1 MTVSNFNFKGH
12 NRYIVIVPASAST
25 PAGFQLLTFEQNNNV
40 SEIIN
45 EISPHLVRDRNAL
58 IYARSLVMNAG
69 VNASLNPRDITRKL
83 CDIIERNLLRVYGE
97 TPKQQIQHSTETG
110 TLGASSTNTKAPKT
124 NKGKQTSAS
133 VQSGTV
139 ANHSPTEVAIDQ
151 QECRSDPV
159 SMLSGEEILPLVDFE
174 LNGLMPLTWRRLYR
188 SSKILSNV
196 GMGYG
201 WRHNFCVQLDHQYQ
215 APAKVGPKKPG
226 KYWFELT
233 DDEGRVHVFDSVKRG
248 QTSIQLSTGWSLV
261 HQADGRHVLIK
272 PDDSHWAFIQK
283 QVAGKDVWQL
293 ETISNHQGQY
303 FQLYY
308 DQQGRLTQITT
319 GPKRGVL
326 LFYNAQSN
334 LLKVASYMLDN
345 EGNKQIHQNLLA
357 SYQYDDAQALI
368 AATDSNGRV
377 ERYSYVKVK
386 SADIT
391 SDSDHQYNPK
401 STTYLLQRR
410 TRASGFSHHFSWDG
424 QDQRAKCIEQWG
436 DDDIYHYHFEYT
448 ALVNG
453 IKSSCT
459 DSLGHRETFIHNA
472 QGLLTEHHKPN
483 GSVIRHQYDAV
494 GRKVATVDACDNKI
508 QYNYNE
514 QGQLLAVIQADGGTT
529 RFEYNRLGQRIVTID
544 AIGRTAKRHYDA
556 TGRLLSE
563 SGFDGRQSQFQYN
576 DAGQL
581 TQKVDVNGVIHRY
594 HWDRDGELLATQV
607 GDALT
612 RFSHDRLGRVN
623 ATINPQGLVTEFIR
637 DNKGQIVE
645 SKSYPQD
652 KQDQQDNS
660 EEAISH
666 YYQYDDAGR
675 IIRQRQQADV
685 VGEQELSNDSEYIE
699 NIIDYDGLA
708 QPRQQTFADGSWL
721 KFFYDKERNLNRIE
735 RSDGAQYR
743 IEYTPTEQPKTLIGF
758 DGREQHYQ
766 YDANDKLVA
775 VNDSDIR
782 FVELKRDAMG
792 RICQQSS
799 HVKLEPSATSA
810 LLNTQNFYQYNPIGQ
825 ITRAHNQH
833 RTVQQHLDAQGR
845 INRVLQSQW
854 QLEYQYD
861 DSGNRSGLTLPDGQ
875 QIDYQYTKNS
885 QLSGISVTGNGF
897 AVNGPSKQRIPLADY
912 HYLPSGLLH
921 KTIQGNQLE
930 LTHAYDSHSR
940 LIEQT
945 WRHTQKETRLFESR
959 RYQYDKQH
967 QLQRCESKLG
977 NDSAVD
983 GQSSEHINHK
993 PEVKEFSYNK
1003 ISQLISNSHTGV
1015 SGENPNI
1022 ADNASNA
1029 RQQYQWDAFGNP
1041 LQAIRA
1047 SDIHSH
1053 THTQDIS
1060 SNHVSANETASS
1072 QSAETVRPN
1081 KNLNDVVVNNDRL
1094 MSMAG
1099 IDYRYDASGNQISQV
1114 GRGDKQQR
1122 SFNGLNQLVQINVN
1136 GKLTQYE
1143 YDALGRRSAK
1153 ITELGR
1159 TDFIWDN
1166 HQLIG
1171 ECILG
1176 EYSWYI
1182 YQPDTFTPV
1191 ALIKAG
1197 KVYYY
1202 HLDQLGTPICL
1213 TDENTQIVWRRQ
1225 QDVFGQTIESTSIK
1239 DTDIEDAG
1247 NGHADVYDA
1256 AKQEKITNPIRF
1268 QGQYFD
1274 DESGL
1279 HYNRFRYYSPQQA
1292 RFIHQDPIGLIGGI
1306 NHYQYAPNP
1315 VNWVDPFG
1323 LCKEDSQTYAARK
1336 TKLANSNGTM
1346 TTLDAF
1352 TDDSAM
1358 GESWDK
1364 AAVDENWLDE
1374 RRLLHADILN
1384 RVTVEALSKVQT
1396 LVGLPAIHAMRGNT
1410 GAGKS
1415 RLMKSGVIPELAL
1428 GDIPVINP
1436 DNIKPLL
1443 IDEAKKDNTTL
1454 THDQTHWE
1462 AAMLSDKLKAELL
1475 KPENKDKVPSII
1487 VDKRLGGL
1495 YEIKALHKEAL
1506 ATDRQVNVFDV
1517 DAPLEMS
1524 LLGVLMRK
1532 PGGDDPI
1539 VPFHIVAG
1547 GFQAARK
1554 NRKHF
1559 VSYYEENPSLGRY
1572 ELYGTASN
1580 GDKVL
1585 VAKVYNG
1592 ELVISDI
1599 EQWET
1604 LAIDPTEDVKLL
1616 SSTIIDTK
1624 EIERVTSSLPEG
1636 EFKFNAINTL
1646 KSHKGMTWK
1655 QAITKHGEIN

>member
-83 CDIIERNLLRVYGE
+83 SDIIERNLLRVYGE

-196 GMGYG
+196 GLGYG

-226 KYWFELT
+226 KYWFELI

-283 QVAGKDVWQL
+283 TVAGKQVWQL

-345 EGNKQIHQNLLA
+345 QGNKQIHQNLLA
-357 SYQYDDAQALI
+357 SYQYDDDQALI

-386 SADIT
+386 SSTNSADEDVSYRSRT
-391 SDSDHQYNPK
+391 
-401 STTYLLQRR
+401 TTYLLQRR

-514 QGQLLAVIQADGGTT
+514 QGQLLAVTQADGGTT

-581 TQKVDVNGVIHRY
+581 TQKVDVNGVVHRY

-652 KQDQQDNS
+652 NQDKP

-685 VGEQELSNDSEYIE
+685 AGEQELSNDSEYID

-743 IEYTPTEQPKTLIGF
+743 IENTATEQPKTLIGF
-758 DGREQHYQ
+758 DGREQHYL

-792 RICQQSS
+792 RIFQQSS

-833 RTVQQHLDAQGR
+833 RTVQQHIDAQGR
-845 INRVLQSQW
+845 INSVLQSQW

-861 DSGNRSGLTLPDGQ
+861 VSGNRSGLTLPDGQ

-885 QLSGISVTGNGF
+885 QLSGISVKDNRS
-897 AVNGPSKQRIPLADY
+897 SKQRIPLAQY
-912 HYLPSGLLH
+912 HYLPSGLLD

-930 LTHAYDSHSR
+930 LTHAYDAHSR

-993 PEVKEFSYNK
+993 PEVKQFSYNK

-1171 ECILG
+1171 ECTLG

-1191 ALIKAG
+1191 ALIKSG
-1197 KVYYY
+1197 QVYYY

-1213 TDENTQIVWRRQ
+1213 TDENAKIVWHSQ
-1225 QDVFGQTIESTSIK
+1225 QDVFGQTIERTSIK
-1239 DTDIEDAG
+1239 HRDIEYTDCK
-1247 NGHADVYDA
+1247 DA
-1256 AKQEKITNPIRF
+1256 AKQDKITNPIRF

-1279 HYNRFRYYSPQQA
+1279 HYNCFRYYSPQQA
-1292 RFIHQDPIGLIGGI
+1292 RFIHQDPIGLVGGI
-1306 NHYQYAPNP
+1306 NHYQYAPNH

-1323 LCKEDSQTYAARK
+1323 LCAKEDGDIDGIDTVIGGIDLIATGIVNSALEAVAGGAGLVTLAFSGGDIDAATHTISSVQSK
-1336 TKLANSNGTM
+1336 QIGPLTDAGNEVAQAIAPVVQEYYEDNMAALGGA
-1346 TTLDAF
+1346 TLDA
-1352 TDDSAM
+1352 TGSPLLATMAHKSIEIAGTLLGGKAVLNSAKTGLHVPDRISHGERYENYWDDLARVPASL
-1358 GESWDK
+1358 S
-1364 AAVDENWLDE
+1364 
-1374 RRLLHADILN
+1374 N
-1384 RVTVEALSKVQT
+1384 RETRAWYLSKELDIPNQLDT
-1396 LVGLPAIHAMRGNT
+1396 TKSFEYQAKQAFEIRNDLRSSARELMADQKTANILRANEPNLTWDELTTIKQMKYSNKDDLWNSIINSSQ
-1410 GAGKS
+1410 KS
-1415 RLMKSGVIPELAL
+1415 RES
-1428 GDIPVINP
+1428 
-1436 DNIKPLL
+1436 
-1443 IDEAKKDNTTL
+1443 
-1454 THDQTHWE
+1454 
-1462 AAMLSDKLKAELL
+1462 
-1475 KPENKDKVPSII
+1475 
-1487 VDKRLGGL
+1487 
-1495 YEIKALHKEAL
+1495 
-1506 ATDRQVNVFDV
+1506 VN
-1517 DAPLEMS
+1517 S
-1524 LLGVLMRK
+1524 
-1532 PGGDDPI
+1532 
-1539 VPFHIVAG
+1539 
-1547 GFQAARK
+1547 
-1554 NRKHF
+1554 
-1559 VSYYEENPSLGRY
+1559 
-1572 ELYGTASN
+1572 
-1580 GDKVL
+1580 
-1585 VAKVYNG
+1585 
-1592 ELVISDI
+1592 
-1599 EQWET
+1599 
-1604 LAIDPTEDVKLL
+1604 
-1616 SSTIIDTK
+1616 
-1624 EIERVTSSLPEG
+1624 
-1636 EFKFNAINTL
+1636 KFNFI
-1646 KSHKGMTWK
+1646 GDRPRYD
-1655 QAITKHGEIN
+1655 

>member
-1 MTVSNFNFKGH
+1 MAVSNFYFKGH
-12 NRYIVIVPASAST
+12 NRYIVIAPASAST
-25 PAGFQLLTFEQNNNV
+25 PAGFQLSTFEQNNNI
-40 SEIIN
+40 STIIN

-58 IYARSLVMNAG
+58 IHARSLVMNAG
-69 VNASLNPRDITRKL
+69 VNVTLSARDITHKL
-83 CDIIERNLLRVYGE
+83 SDIIGRNLLRVYLE
-97 TPKQQIQHSTETG
+97 MPKQQIQSSTEIASV
-110 TLGASSTNTKAPKT
+110 GASSTNKKSPKAS
-124 NKGKQTSAS
+124 KGKQTSAS

-139 ANHSPTEVAIDQ
+139 TNHSPTEVSIDK

-188 SSKILSNV
+188 SSKVGFNV

-261 HQADGRHVLIK
+261 HQADGRQVLIK
-272 PDDSHWAFIQK
+272 PDDSHWAFVKQ

-293 ETISNHQGQY
+293 ESISNHQGQY

-308 DQQGRLTQITT
+308 DHQGRLTQITT

-345 EGNKQIHQNLLA
+345 QGNKQVHQNLLA

-368 AATDSNGRV
+368 AATDINGRV

-391 SDSDHQYNPK
+391 SDSDHQFNPK

-410 TRASGFSHHFSWDG
+410 TRASGFSHHFAWDG
-424 QDQRAKCIEQWG
+424 QDHQAKCIEQWG

-448 ALVNG
+448 ALVHG
-453 IKSSCT
+453 VKSSCT
-459 DSLGHRETFIHNA
+459 DSLGHRETFIHNT
-472 QGLLTEHHKPN
+472 QGLLTEHHNPN
-483 GSVIRHQYDAV
+483 GSIIRHQYDAV
-494 GRKVATVDACDNKI
+494 GRKVATIDACDNKI
-508 QYNYNE
+508 QYNYNH

-529 RFEYNRLGQRIVTID
+529 RFEYNRLGQRIVTRD

-563 SGFDGRQSQFQYN
+563 TGFDGRPSHYQYN

-581 TQKVDVNGVIHRY
+581 TQKIDVNGVTHRY

-637 DNKGQIVE
+637 DNKGQIIE

-652 KQDQQDNS
+652 NQDKP

-685 VGEQELSNDSEYIE
+685 AGDHELSNDSEYIE

-735 RSDGAQYR
+735 RSDGVQYH
-743 IEYTPTEQPKTLIGF
+743 IEYTATEQPKTLIGF

-833 RTVQQHLDAQGR
+833 RTVQQHLDPQGR

-854 QLEYQYD
+854 QLDYQYD

-875 QIDYQYTKNS
+875 QIDYQYNKNS
-885 QLSGISVTGNGF
+885 QLSGISVTGNG
-897 AVNGPSKQRIPLADY
+897 PSKQCVQLAHY
-912 HYLPSGLLH
+912 HYLSSGLLH

-930 LTHAYDSHSR
+930 LSHAYDSHSR

-977 NDSAVD
+977 NDSAVN
-983 GQSSEHINHK
+983 GQSFDHINHK
-993 PEVKEFSYNK
+993 LEVKQFSYNK
-1003 ISQLISNSHTGV
+1003 ISQLISNSDTGV
-1015 SGENPNI
+1015 SGENANI

-1099 IDYRYDASGNQISQV
+1099 VDYRYDASGNQISQV
-1114 GRGDKQQR
+1114 GTGDKQQR

-1171 ECILG
+1171 EYTLG
-1176 EYSWYI
+1176 EYTWYI

-1197 KVYYY
+1197 QVYYY

-1213 TDENTQIVWRRQ
+1213 TDENAKIVWHSQ
-1225 QDVFGQTIESTSIK
+1225 QDVFGQTIERTSIK
-1239 DTDIEDAG
+1239 HRDIEYTDCK
-1247 NGHADVYDA
+1247 DA
-1256 AKQEKITNPIRF
+1256 AKQDKITNPIRF

-1279 HYNRFRYYSPQQA
+1279 HYNRFRYYSPGQA
-1292 RFIHQDPIGLIGGI
+1292 RFIHQDPIGLVGGI
-1306 NHYQYAPNP
+1306 NHYQYAPNH

-1323 LCKEDSQTYAARK
+1323 LICKEHSWNVFQKNTRGHFKSSSEAAESYRKVKEVEAMDKINRPDPLTYLPESYINAHIQQFAIEGAGFIAIQGWMENPDYPNLPPRKFGGLRSEMDVIIQKYQASGGDWTILRDELSLGEGVDLSKDEIAYLVIEPGDSRISYDMPTGREAGAYKNEWVPGGK
-1336 TKLANSNGTM
+1336 TKGGITEAALVNSEKIFHN
-1346 TTLDAF
+1346 
-1352 TDDSAM
+1352 
-1358 GESWDK
+1358 
-1364 AAVDENWLDE
+1364 N
-1374 RRLLHADILN
+1374 DIN
-1384 RVTVEALSKVQT
+1384 ELSKQFK
-1396 LVGLPAIHAMRGNT
+1396 GS
-1410 GAGKS
+1410 K
-1415 RLMKSGVIPELAL
+1415 K
-1428 GDIPVINP
+1428 
-1436 DNIKPLL
+1436 IK
-1443 IDEAKKDNTTL
+1443 
-1454 THDQTHWE
+1454 
-1462 AAMLSDKLKAELL
+1462 
-1475 KPENKDKVPSII
+1475 
-1487 VDKRLGGL
+1487 
-1495 YEIKALHKEAL
+1495 
-1506 ATDRQVNVFDV
+1506 
-1517 DAPLEMS
+1517 
-1524 LLGVLMRK
+1524 
-1532 PGGDDPI
+1532 
-1539 VPFHIVAG
+1539 
-1547 GFQAARK
+1547 
-1554 NRKHF
+1554 
-1559 VSYYEENPSLGRY
+1559 
-1572 ELYGTASN
+1572 
-1580 GDKVL
+1580 
-1585 VAKVYNG
+1585 
-1592 ELVISDI
+1592 
-1599 EQWET
+1599 
-1604 LAIDPTEDVKLL
+1604 
-1616 SSTIIDTK
+1616 
-1624 EIERVTSSLPEG
+1624 
-1636 EFKFNAINTL
+1636 
-1646 KSHKGMTWK
+1646 
-1655 QAITKHGEIN
+1655 

>member
-83 CDIIERNLLRVYGE
+83 SDIIERNLLRVYGE

-174 LNGLMPLTWRRLYR
+174 LNGLMPLTWCRLYR

-283 QVAGKDVWQL
+283 NVAGKEVWQL

-308 DQQGRLTQITT
+308 DHQGRLTQITT

-357 SYQYDDAQALI
+357 SYQYDDDQALI

-386 SADIT
+386 SATNASDCDVPYNSRT
-391 SDSDHQYNPK
+391 S
-401 STTYLLQRR
+401 TYLLQRR
-410 TRASGFSHHFSWDG
+410 TRASGFSHHFSWNG
-424 QDQRAKCIEQWG
+424 HDQRAKCIEQWG

-448 ALVNG
+448 PLVNG
-453 IKSSCT
+453 IKSCCT
-459 DSLGHRETFIHNA
+459 DSLGHHETFIHNA
-472 QGLLTEHHKPN
+472 QGLLTEHHNPN

-514 QGQLLAVIQADGGTT
+514 QGRLLSVIQADGGTT
-529 RFEYNRLGQRIVTID
+529 RFEYNRLGQRIVTHD
-544 AIGRTAKRHYDA
+544 PIGRVAKRHYDA

-563 SGFDGRQSQFQYN
+563 QNFDGRQLQYQYN

-581 TQKVDVNGVIHRY
+581 TQKVDVNGVVHRY

-652 KQDQQDNS
+652 NQDKP
-660 EEAISH
+660 EETISH

-685 VGEQELSNDSEYIE
+685 AGEQELSNDSEYID

-743 IEYTPTEQPKTLIGF
+743 IEYTATEQPKTLIGF

-766 YDANDKLVA
+766 YDANDNLVA

-782 FVELKRDAMG
+782 FVELKRDSMG
-792 RICQQSS
+792 RIYQQSS

-845 INRVLQSQW
+845 INSVLQSQW
-854 QLEYQYD
+854 QLDYQYN
-861 DSGNRSGLTLPDGQ
+861 DSGKRSRLTLPDGQ
-875 QIDYQYTKNS
+875 QIDYQYNKNS
-885 QLSGISVTGNGF
+885 QLSGIS
-897 AVNGPSKQRIPLADY
+897 
-912 HYLPSGLLH
+912 
-921 KTIQGNQLE
+921 
-930 LTHAYDSHSR
+930 
-940 LIEQT
+940 
-945 WRHTQKETRLFESR
+945 
-959 RYQYDKQH
+959 
-967 QLQRCESKLG
+967 
-977 NDSAVD
+977 
-983 GQSSEHINHK
+983 
-993 PEVKEFSYNK
+993 
-1003 ISQLISNSHTGV
+1003 
-1015 SGENPNI
+1015 
-1022 ADNASNA
+1022 
-1029 RQQYQWDAFGNP
+1029 
-1041 LQAIRA
+1041 
-1047 SDIHSH
+1047 
-1053 THTQDIS
+1053 
-1060 SNHVSANETASS
+1060 
-1072 QSAETVRPN
+1072 
-1081 KNLNDVVVNNDRL
+1081 
-1094 MSMAG
+1094 
-1099 IDYRYDASGNQISQV
+1099 
-1114 GRGDKQQR
+1114 
-1122 SFNGLNQLVQINVN
+1122 
-1136 GKLTQYE
+1136 
-1143 YDALGRRSAK
+1143 
-1153 ITELGR
+1153 
-1159 TDFIWDN
+1159 
-1166 HQLIG
+1166 
-1171 ECILG
+1171 
-1176 EYSWYI
+1176 
-1182 YQPDTFTPV
+1182 
-1191 ALIKAG
+1191 
-1197 KVYYY
+1197 
-1202 HLDQLGTPICL
+1202 
-1213 TDENTQIVWRRQ
+1213 
-1225 QDVFGQTIESTSIK
+1225 
-1239 DTDIEDAG
+1239 
-1247 NGHADVYDA
+1247 
-1256 AKQEKITNPIRF
+1256 
-1268 QGQYFD
+1268 
-1274 DESGL
+1274 
-1279 HYNRFRYYSPQQA
+1279 
-1292 RFIHQDPIGLIGGI
+1292 
-1306 NHYQYAPNP
+1306 
-1315 VNWVDPFG
+1315 
-1323 LCKEDSQTYAARK
+1323 
-1336 TKLANSNGTM
+1336 
-1346 TTLDAF
+1346 
-1352 TDDSAM
+1352 
-1358 GESWDK
+1358 
-1364 AAVDENWLDE
+1364 
-1374 RRLLHADILN
+1374 
-1384 RVTVEALSKVQT
+1384 
-1396 LVGLPAIHAMRGNT
+1396 
-1410 GAGKS
+1410 
-1415 RLMKSGVIPELAL
+1415 
-1428 GDIPVINP
+1428 
-1436 DNIKPLL
+1436 
-1443 IDEAKKDNTTL
+1443 
-1454 THDQTHWE
+1454 
-1462 AAMLSDKLKAELL
+1462 LK
-1475 KPENKDKVPSII
+1475 
-1487 VDKRLGGL
+1487 
-1495 YEIKALHKEAL
+1495 
-1506 ATDRQVNVFDV
+1506 
-1517 DAPLEMS
+1517 
-1524 LLGVLMRK
+1524 
-1532 PGGDDPI
+1532 
-1539 VPFHIVAG
+1539 
-1547 GFQAARK
+1547 
-1554 NRKHF
+1554 
-1559 VSYYEENPSLGRY
+1559 
-1572 ELYGTASN
+1572 
-1580 GDKVL
+1580 
-1585 VAKVYNG
+1585 
-1592 ELVISDI
+1592 
-1599 EQWET
+1599 
-1604 LAIDPTEDVKLL
+1604 
-1616 SSTIIDTK
+1616 
-1624 EIERVTSSLPEG
+1624 
-1636 EFKFNAINTL
+1636 
-1646 KSHKGMTWK
+1646 
-1655 QAITKHGEIN
+1655 

>member
-110 TLGASSTNTKAPKT
+110 TLGASSTITKAPKT

-196 GMGYG
+196 GLGYG

-283 QVAGKDVWQL
+283 NVAGKEVWQL

-514 QGQLLAVIQADGGTT
+514 QGQLLAVTQADGGTT

-581 TQKVDVNGVIHRY
+581 TQKVDVNGVVHRY

-652 KQDQQDNS
+652 NQDKP

-685 VGEQELSNDSEYIE
+685 AGEQELSNDSEYID

-743 IEYTPTEQPKTLIGF
+743 IENTATEQPKTLIGF

-792 RICQQSS
+792 RIFQQSS

-833 RTVQQHLDAQGR
+833 RTVQQHIDAQGR
-845 INRVLQSQW
+845 INSVLQSQW

-861 DSGNRSGLTLPDGQ
+861 VSGNRSGLTLPDGQ

-885 QLSGISVTGNGF
+885 QLSGISVKDNRS
-897 AVNGPSKQRIPLADY
+897 SKQRIPLAQY
-912 HYLPSGLLH
+912 HYLPSGLLD

-930 LTHAYDSHSR
+930 LTHAYDAHSR

-993 PEVKEFSYNK
+993 PEVKQFSYNK

-1171 ECILG
+1171 ECTLG

-1191 ALIKAG
+1191 ALIKSG
-1197 KVYYY
+1197 QVYYY

-1213 TDENTQIVWRRQ
+1213 TDENAKIVWHSQ
-1225 QDVFGQTIESTSIK
+1225 QDVFGQTIERTSIK
-1239 DTDIEDAG
+1239 HRDIEYTDCK
-1247 NGHADVYDA
+1247 DA
-1256 AKQEKITNPIRF
+1256 AKQDKITNPIRF

-1279 HYNRFRYYSPQQA
+1279 HYNCFRYYSPQQA
-1292 RFIHQDPIGLIGGI
+1292 RFIHQDPIGLVGGI
-1306 NHYQYAPNP
+1306 NHYQYAPNH

-1323 LCKEDSQTYAARK
+1323 LCAKEDGDIDGIDTVIGGIDLIATGIVNSALEAVAGGAGLVTLAFSGGDIDAATHTISSVQSK
-1336 TKLANSNGTM
+1336 QIGPLTDAGNEVAQAIAPVVQEYYEDNMAALGGA
-1346 TTLDAF
+1346 TLDA
-1352 TDDSAM
+1352 TGSPLLATMAHKSIEIAGTLLGGKAVLNSAKTGLHVPDRISHGERYENYWDDLARVPASL
-1358 GESWDK
+1358 S
-1364 AAVDENWLDE
+1364 
-1374 RRLLHADILN
+1374 N
-1384 RVTVEALSKVQT
+1384 RETRAWYLSKELDIPNQLDT
-1396 LVGLPAIHAMRGNT
+1396 TKSFEYQAKQAFEIRNDLRSSARELMADQKTANILRANEPNLTWDELTTIKQMKYSNKDDLWNSIINSSQ
-1410 GAGKS
+1410 KS
-1415 RLMKSGVIPELAL
+1415 RES
-1428 GDIPVINP
+1428 
-1436 DNIKPLL
+1436 
-1443 IDEAKKDNTTL
+1443 
-1454 THDQTHWE
+1454 
-1462 AAMLSDKLKAELL
+1462 
-1475 KPENKDKVPSII
+1475 
-1487 VDKRLGGL
+1487 
-1495 YEIKALHKEAL
+1495 
-1506 ATDRQVNVFDV
+1506 VN
-1517 DAPLEMS
+1517 S
-1524 LLGVLMRK
+1524 
-1532 PGGDDPI
+1532 
-1539 VPFHIVAG
+1539 
-1547 GFQAARK
+1547 
-1554 NRKHF
+1554 
-1559 VSYYEENPSLGRY
+1559 
-1572 ELYGTASN
+1572 
-1580 GDKVL
+1580 
-1585 VAKVYNG
+1585 
-1592 ELVISDI
+1592 
-1599 EQWET
+1599 
-1604 LAIDPTEDVKLL
+1604 
-1616 SSTIIDTK
+1616 
-1624 EIERVTSSLPEG
+1624 
-1636 EFKFNAINTL
+1636 KFNFI
-1646 KSHKGMTWK
+1646 GDRPRYD
-1655 QAITKHGEIN
+1655 

>member
-1 MTVSNFNFKGH
+1 MAVSNFYFKGH
-12 NRYIVIVPASAST
+12 NRYIVIAPASAST
-25 PAGFQLLTFEQNNNV
+25 PAGFQLSTFEQNNNI
-40 SEIIN
+40 STIIN

-58 IYARSLVMNAG
+58 IHARSLVMNAG
-69 VNASLNPRDITRKL
+69 VNVTLSARDITHKL
-83 CDIIERNLLRVYGE
+83 SDIIGRNLLRVYLE
-97 TPKQQIQHSTETG
+97 MPKQQIQSSTEIASV
-110 TLGASSTNTKAPKT
+110 GASSTNKKSPKAS
-124 NKGKQTSAS
+124 KGKQTSAS

-139 ANHSPTEVAIDQ
+139 TNHSPTEVSIDK

-188 SSKILSNV
+188 SSKVGTNV

-261 HQADGRHVLIK
+261 HQADGRQVLIK
-272 PDDSHWAFIQK
+272 PDDSHWAFVKQ

-293 ETISNHQGQY
+293 ESISNHQGQY

-308 DQQGRLTQITT
+308 DHQGRLTQITT

-345 EGNKQIHQNLLA
+345 QGNKQVHQNLLA

-368 AATDSNGRV
+368 AATDINGRV

-410 TRASGFSHHFSWDG
+410 TRASGFSHHFAWDG
-424 QDQRAKCIEQWG
+424 QDHQAKCIEQWG

-448 ALVNG
+448 ALVHG
-453 IKSSCT
+453 VKSRCT
-459 DSLGHRETFIHNA
+459 DSLGHSETFIHNT
-472 QGLLTEHHKPN
+472 QGLLTEHHNPN
-483 GSVIRHQYDAV
+483 GSIIRHQYDAV
-494 GRKVATVDACDNKI
+494 GRKVATIDACDNKI
-508 QYNYNE
+508 QYNYNH

-529 RFEYNRLGQRIVTID
+529 RFEYNRLGQRIVTRD

-563 SGFDGRQSQFQYN
+563 TGFDGRPSHYQYN

-581 TQKVDVNGVIHRY
+581 TQKIDVNGVTHRY

-637 DNKGQIVE
+637 DNKGQIIE

-652 KQDQQDNS
+652 NQDKP

-685 VGEQELSNDSEYIE
+685 AGDHELSNDSEYIE

-735 RSDGAQYR
+735 RSDGAQYH
-743 IEYTPTEQPKTLIGF
+743 IEYTATEQPKTLIGF

-810 LLNTQNFYQYNPIGQ
+810 LLNTQNFYQYNSIGQ

-833 RTVQQHLDAQGR
+833 RTVQQHLDPQGR

-854 QLEYQYD
+854 QLDYQYD
-861 DSGNRSGLTLPDGQ
+861 DSGNRIGLTLPDGQ
-875 QIDYQYTKNS
+875 QIDYQYNKNS
-885 QLSGISVTGNGF
+885 QLSGISVTGNG
-897 AVNGPSKQRIPLADY
+897 PSKQCVQLAHY
-912 HYLPSGLLH
+912 HYLSSGLLH

-930 LTHAYDSHSR
+930 LSHAYDSHSR

-945 WRHTQKETRLFESR
+945 WRHARSDSAAPELILEELASSESALFASR

-967 QLQRCESKLG
+967 QLLHCESEVVEQGATSEVQTCQGPETK
-977 NDSAVD
+977 SAPD
-983 GQSSEHINHK
+983 
-993 PEVKEFSYNK
+993 VKQFCYNN
-1003 ISQLISNSHTGV
+1003 ISQLVSDSHTRV
-1015 SGENPNI
+1015 SDNPTGNKTI
-1022 ADNASNA
+1022 VQ
-1029 RQQYQWDAFGNP
+1029 QQYQWDGFGNP
-1041 LQAIRA
+1041 THSLRA
-1047 SDIHSH
+1047 DNNSADASVNSPAADLERAEHIQHS
-1053 THTQDIS
+1053 
-1060 SNHVSANETASS
+1060 ASS
-1072 QSAETVRPN
+1072 ALSSDTLRPN
-1081 KNLNDVVVNNDRL
+1081 KNNHDVVVNNDRL

-1099 IDYRYDASGNQISQV
+1099 VDYRYDASGNQISQI
-1114 GRGDKQQR
+1114 GTGDKQQR

-1171 ECILG
+1171 ECTLG
-1176 EYSWYI
+1176 EYTWYI

-1197 KVYYY
+1197 QVYYY

-1213 TDENTQIVWRRQ
+1213 TDENAQIVWRSQ
-1225 QDVFGQTIESTSIK
+1225 QDVFGQTIESVDCK
-1239 DTDIEDAG
+1239 D
-1247 NGHADVYDA
+1247 ADYA
-1256 AKQEKITNPIRF
+1256 AQQDKIPNPIRF

-1279 HYNRFRYYSPQQA
+1279 HYNRFRYYSPGQA
-1292 RFIHQDPIGLIGGI
+1292 RFIHQDPIGLVGGI
-1306 NHYQYAPNP
+1306 NHYQYAPNH
-1315 VNWVDPFG
+1315 VNWVDPLG
-1323 LCKEDSQTYAARK
+1323 LLCKEGQAKVAEAINNSDNISTELKA
-1336 TKLANSNGTM
+1336 KL
-1346 TTLDAF
+1346 
-1352 TDDSAM
+1352 
-1358 GESWDK
+1358 
-1364 AAVDENWLDE
+1364 
-1374 RRLLHADILN
+1374 I
-1384 RVTVEALSKVQT
+1384 ALSK
-1396 LVGLPAIHAMRGNT
+1396 LVDSPYTADEMVESINAGTADQMIKEDEPEAESEPNT
-1410 GAGKS
+1410 EPKS
-1415 RLMKSGVIPELAL
+1415 LEECQERLKAAR
-1428 GDIPVINP
+1428 
-1436 DNIKPLL
+1436 DNIIKNGYNAKYSDDELLNMAKAGDVANERFHVRFMDASYLEYKGKPGNLGQPF
-1443 IDEAKKDNTTL
+1443 EGVSGYGAKYWSTTFDQIEDADTDPKIISAKLGLDYDPSKKFVMVIVDTDKAKVIADTHSIIPTHERLGKFAKEELPDSFSPEEINILMTSEFQANYSKQYQAALDSGAMENEWDNAGAIKYFKDNTADPAQYQLMKKRLDMQKKLGNNQHFLGNGLTKTL
-1454 THDQTHWE
+1454 LPNNGQFGAVETFNFE
-1462 AAMLSDKLKAELL
+1462 RKLINLEEFGGAIKISDVL
-1475 KPENKDKVPSII
+1475 KPIGN
-1487 VDKRLGGL
+1487 
-1495 YEIKALHKEAL
+1495 
-1506 ATDRQVNVFDV
+1506 
-1517 DAPLEMS
+1517 
-1524 LLGVLMRK
+1524 
-1532 PGGDDPI
+1532 
-1539 VPFHIVAG
+1539 
-1547 GFQAARK
+1547 
-1554 NRKHF
+1554 
-1559 VSYYEENPSLGRY
+1559 
-1572 ELYGTASN
+1572 
-1580 GDKVL
+1580 
-1585 VAKVYNG
+1585 
-1592 ELVISDI
+1592 
-1599 EQWET
+1599 
-1604 LAIDPTEDVKLL
+1604 
-1616 SSTIIDTK
+1616 
-1624 EIERVTSSLPEG
+1624 
-1636 EFKFNAINTL
+1636 
-1646 KSHKGMTWK
+1646 
-1655 QAITKHGEIN
+1655 

>member
-83 CDIIERNLLRVYGE
+83 SDIIERNLLRVYGE

-174 LNGLMPLTWRRLYR
+174 LNGLMPLTWCRLYR

-248 QTSIQLSTGWSLV
+248 QTSIQMSTGWSLV

-283 QVAGKDVWQL
+283 NVAGKEVWQL

-308 DQQGRLTQITT
+308 DHQGRLTQITT

-357 SYQYDDAQALI
+357 SYQYDDDQALI

-386 SADIT
+386 SATNASDCDVPYNSRT
-391 SDSDHQYNPK
+391 S
-401 STTYLLQRR
+401 TYLLQRR
-410 TRASGFSHHFSWDG
+410 TRASGFSHHFSWNG
-424 QDQRAKCIEQWG
+424 HDQRAKCIEQWG

-448 ALVNG
+448 PLVNG
-453 IKSSCT
+453 IKSCCT
-459 DSLGHRETFIHNA
+459 DSLGHHETFIHNA
-472 QGLLTEHHKPN
+472 QGLLTEHHNPN

-514 QGQLLAVIQADGGTT
+514 QGRLLSVIQADGGTT
-529 RFEYNRLGQRIVTID
+529 RFEYNRLGQRIVTHD
-544 AIGRTAKRHYDA
+544 PIGRVAKRHYDA

-563 SGFDGRQSQFQYN
+563 QNFDGRQLQYQYN

-581 TQKVDVNGVIHRY
+581 TQKVDVNGVVHRY

-652 KQDQQDNS
+652 NQDKP

-685 VGEQELSNDSEYIE
+685 AGEQELSNDSEYID

-743 IEYTPTEQPKTLIGF
+743 IEYTATEQPKTLIGF

-766 YDANDKLVA
+766 YDANDNLVA

-782 FVELKRDAMG
+782 FVELKRDSMG

-833 RTVQQHLDAQGR
+833 RTVQQHIDAQGR

-854 QLEYQYD
+854 QLDYQYD
-861 DSGNRSGLTLPDGQ
+861 VSGKRSGLTLTDGQ
-875 QIDYQYTKNS
+875 QIDYQYNKNS
-885 QLSGISVTGNGF
+885 QLSGISFKDNSS
-897 AVNGPSKQRIPLADY
+897 SKQRIPLAHY

-945 WRHTQKETRLFESR
+945 WQHTQKETRLFESR

-993 PEVKEFSYNK
+993 PEVKQFSYNK
-1003 ISQLISNSHTGV
+1003 ISQLISNSHSGV
-1015 SGENPNI
+1015 SGENLNI
-1022 ADNASNA
+1022 ADSAPNA
-1029 RQQYQWDAFGNP
+1029 RQQYQWDAFDNP

-1047 SDIHSH
+1047 CD

-1060 SNHVSANETASS
+1060 SNHVSANETASI
-1072 QSAETVRPN
+1072 QSAETVMPN
-1081 KNLNDVVVNNDRL
+1081 KNNHDVVVNNDRL

-1159 TDFIWDN
+1159 IDFIWDN

-1171 ECILG
+1171 ECTLG

-1197 KVYYY
+1197 QVYYY

-1213 TDENTQIVWRRQ
+1213 TDENTQIVWRSQ

-1239 DTDIEDAG
+1239 NTDIEYTDFK
-1247 NGHADVYDA
+1247 DA
-1256 AKQEKITNPIRF
+1256 AKQDKITNPIRF

-1279 HYNRFRYYSPQQA
+1279 HYNRFRYYSPGQA
-1292 RFIHQDPIGLIGGI
+1292 RFIHQDPIGLVGGI

-1323 LCKEDSQTYAARK
+1323 LCAKEDGDIDGIDTVIGGIDLIATGIVNSALEAVAGGAGLVTLAFSGGDIDAAMHTISSVQSK
-1336 TKLANSNGTM
+1336 QIGPLTDAGNEVAQAIAPVVQEYYEDNMAALGGA
-1346 TTLDAF
+1346 TLDA
-1352 TDDSAM
+1352 TGSPLLATMAHKSIEIAGTLLGGKAVLNSAKTGLHVPDRISHGERYENYWDDLARVPASL
-1358 GESWDK
+1358 S
-1364 AAVDENWLDE
+1364 
-1374 RRLLHADILN
+1374 N
-1384 RVTVEALSKVQT
+1384 RETRAWYLSKELDIPNQLDT
-1396 LVGLPAIHAMRGNT
+1396 TKSFEYQAKQAFEIRNDLRSSARELMADQKTANILRANEPNLTWDELTTIKQMKYSNKDDLWNSIINSSQ
-1410 GAGKS
+1410 KS
-1415 RLMKSGVIPELAL
+1415 RES
-1428 GDIPVINP
+1428 
-1436 DNIKPLL
+1436 
-1443 IDEAKKDNTTL
+1443 
-1454 THDQTHWE
+1454 
-1462 AAMLSDKLKAELL
+1462 
-1475 KPENKDKVPSII
+1475 
-1487 VDKRLGGL
+1487 
-1495 YEIKALHKEAL
+1495 
-1506 ATDRQVNVFDV
+1506 VN
-1517 DAPLEMS
+1517 S
-1524 LLGVLMRK
+1524 
-1532 PGGDDPI
+1532 
-1539 VPFHIVAG
+1539 
-1547 GFQAARK
+1547 
-1554 NRKHF
+1554 
-1559 VSYYEENPSLGRY
+1559 
-1572 ELYGTASN
+1572 
-1580 GDKVL
+1580 
-1585 VAKVYNG
+1585 
-1592 ELVISDI
+1592 
-1599 EQWET
+1599 
-1604 LAIDPTEDVKLL
+1604 
-1616 SSTIIDTK
+1616 
-1624 EIERVTSSLPEG
+1624 
-1636 EFKFNAINTL
+1636 KFNFI
-1646 KSHKGMTWK
+1646 GDRPRYD
-1655 QAITKHGEIN
+1655 

>member
-83 CDIIERNLLRVYGE
+83 SDIIERNLLRVYGE

-174 LNGLMPLTWRRLYR
+174 LNGLMPLTWCRLYR

-248 QTSIQLSTGWSLV
+248 QTSIQMSTGWSLV

-283 QVAGKDVWQL
+283 NVAGKEVWQL

-308 DQQGRLTQITT
+308 DHQGRLTQITT

-357 SYQYDDAQALI
+357 SYQYDDDQALI

-386 SADIT
+386 SATNASDCDVPYNSRT
-391 SDSDHQYNPK
+391 S
-401 STTYLLQRR
+401 TYLLQRR

-424 QDQRAKCIEQWG
+424 HDQRAKCIEQWG

-448 ALVNG
+448 PLAHD
-453 IKSSCT
+453 IKSCCT

-472 QGLLTEHHKPN
+472 QGLLTEHHNPN

-652 KQDQQDNS
+652 KQYHQDKP

-685 VGEQELSNDSEYIE
+685 VGEQELRNDSEYIE

-743 IEYTPTEQPKTLIGF
+743 IEYTATEQPKTLIGF

-766 YDANDKLVA
+766 YDANDNLVA

-782 FVELKRDAMG
+782 FVELKRDSMG
-792 RICQQSS
+792 RIYQQSS

-845 INRVLQSQW
+845 INSVLQSQW
-854 QLEYQYD
+854 QLDYQYN
-861 DSGNRSGLTLPDGQ
+861 DSGKRSRLTLPDGQ
-875 QIDYQYTKNS
+875 QIDYQYNKNS
-885 QLSGISVTGNGF
+885 QLSGISLKDNSS
-897 AVNGPSKQRIPLADY
+897 SKQRIPLAQY

-940 LIEQT
+940 LIEQA
-945 WRHTQKETRLFESR
+945 WRHARSDNAASELILEELSSSESVLFVSR

-967 QLQRCESKLG
+967 QLLRC
-977 NDSAVD
+977 DSNIAEQ
-983 GQSSEHINHK
+983 GATSEVQTSQG
-993 PEVKEFSYNK
+993 PETKSAPDVKQFRYNN
-1003 ISQLISNSHTGV
+1003 ISQLVSDSYTRVTDNPTGNKTSV
-1015 SGENPNI
+1015 Q
-1022 ADNASNA
+1022 
-1029 RQQYQWDAFGNP
+1029 QQYQWDGFGNP
-1041 LQAIRA
+1041 THSLRVDNNSADA
-1047 SDIHSH
+1047 SI
-1053 THTQDIS
+1053 IS
-1060 SNHVSANETASS
+1060 STADLERAEHIQQPASS
-1072 QSAETVRPN
+1072 ALSSDTARPN

-1099 IDYRYDASGNQISQV
+1099 VDYRYDASGNQISQV
-1114 GRGDKQQR
+1114 GTGDKQQR

-1171 ECILG
+1171 ECTLG
-1176 EYSWYI
+1176 EYTWYI

-1197 KVYYY
+1197 QVYYY

-1213 TDENTQIVWRRQ
+1213 TDENVQIVWRSQ

-1239 DTDIEDAG
+1239 NTDIEYTDFK
-1247 NGHADVYDA
+1247 DA
-1256 AKQEKITNPIRF
+1256 AKQDKITNPIRF

-1279 HYNRFRYYSPQQA
+1279 HYNRFRYYSPGQA
-1292 RFIHQDPIGLIGGI
+1292 RFIHQDPIGLVGGI
-1306 NHYQYAPNP
+1306 NHYQYAPNH

-1323 LCKEDSQTYAARK
+1323 LSCKENGWNTFQKNSKGIFSSVTQASQGYKFWKAQNWPELEDLLGPGSWPPNRGFVSIETVDLNIGSKIDRFGGF
-1336 TKLANSNGTM
+1336 LDSNGEFRDYGTFVSPEGNS
-1346 TTLDAF
+1346 F
-1352 TDDSAM
+1352 TS
-1358 GESWDK
+1358 
-1364 AAVDENWLDE
+1364 
-1374 RRLLHADILN
+1374 R
-1384 RVTVEALSKVQT
+1384 ALPSSTKNKDYNAYEVIEPLKVNS
-1396 LVGLPAIHAMRGNT
+1396 GPAIPWFGQPGGGTQYELPSSIENLKDK
-1410 GAGKS
+1410 GK
-1415 RLMKSGVIPELAL
+1415 
-1428 GDIPVINP
+1428 
-1436 DNIKPLL
+1436 IKEKRPS
-1443 IDEAKKDNTTL
+1443 N
-1454 THDQTHWE
+1454 
-1462 AAMLSDKLKAELL
+1462 
-1475 KPENKDKVPSII
+1475 NKD
-1487 VDKRLGGL
+1487 DL
-1495 YEIKALHKEAL
+1495 
-1506 ATDRQVNVFDV
+1506 
-1517 DAPLEMS
+1517 
-1524 LLGVLMRK
+1524 
-1532 PGGDDPI
+1532 
-1539 VPFHIVAG
+1539 
-1547 GFQAARK
+1547 
-1554 NRKHF
+1554 
-1559 VSYYEENPSLGRY
+1559 
-1572 ELYGTASN
+1572 
-1580 GDKVL
+1580 
-1585 VAKVYNG
+1585 
-1592 ELVISDI
+1592 
-1599 EQWET
+1599 
-1604 LAIDPTEDVKLL
+1604 
-1616 SSTIIDTK
+1616 
-1624 EIERVTSSLPEG
+1624 
-1636 EFKFNAINTL
+1636 
-1646 KSHKGMTWK
+1646 
-1655 QAITKHGEIN
+1655 

>member
-83 CDIIERNLLRVYGE
+83 SDIIERNLLRVYGE

-124 NKGKQTSAS
+124 NKGKQTSAL

-196 GMGYG
+196 GLGYG

-283 QVAGKDVWQL
+283 NVAGKQVWQL

-386 SADIT
+386 SVDIT
-391 SDSDHQYNPK
+391 SDSDHQYNSK

-459 DSLGHRETFIHNA
+459 DSLGHRETFIHNV

-483 GSVIRHQYDAV
+483 GTVIRHQYDAV

-514 QGQLLAVIQADGGTT
+514 QGQLLAVIQVDGGTT

-652 KQDQQDNS
+652 KQDQQDQQDNS
-660 EEAISH
+660 KEAISH

-685 VGEQELSNDSEYIE
+685 AGEQELSNDSEYIE

-743 IEYTPTEQPKTLIGF
+743 IEYTATEQPKTLIGF

-766 YDANDKLVA
+766 YDANDNLVA

-782 FVELKRDAMG
+782 FVELKRDSMG

-799 HVKLEPSATSA
+799 HVKLELSATSA

-861 DSGNRSGLTLPDGQ
+861 DSGNRCGLTLPDGQ
-875 QIDYQYTKNS
+875 QIDYQYNKNS
-885 QLSGISVTGNGF
+885 QLSGISVTDNGF
-897 AVNGPSKQRIPLADY
+897 TVNGPSKQRIPLAHY

-930 LTHAYDSHSR
+930 LTHAYDAHSR

-945 WRHTQKETRLFESR
+945 WQHAQNQTRFFASR

-967 QLQRCESKLG
+967 QLQRCESKFG
-977 NDSAVD
+977 NDSAVN
-983 GQSSEHINHK
+983 GQSSEHIEHK
-993 PEVKEFSYNK
+993 PEVKQFSYNK
-1003 ISQLISNSHTGV
+1003 ISQLISISDTGV

-1047 SDIHSH
+1047 SD
-1053 THTQDIS
+1053 THTQGIS
-1060 SNHVSANETASS
+1060 SKHVSANETASS

-1081 KNLNDVVVNNDRL
+1081 KKNHDVVVNNDRL

-1099 IDYRYDASGNQISQV
+1099 VDYRYDASGNQISQV
-1114 GRGDKQQR
+1114 GTGDKQQR

-1171 ECILG
+1171 ECTLG
-1176 EYSWYI
+1176 EYTWYI

-1197 KVYYY
+1197 QVYYY

-1213 TDENTQIVWRRQ
+1213 TDENAKIVWRSQ

-1239 DTDIEDAG
+1239 DRDIEYTDFK
-1247 NGHADVYDA
+1247 DA
-1256 AKQEKITNPIRF
+1256 AKQDKITNPIRF

-1292 RFIHQDPIGLIGGI
+1292 RFIHQDPIGLVGGI

-1323 LCKEDSQTYAARK
+1323 LSCKEGIAHIYHYQGAESPHFAIVIEYKSKKYGTEQWGGK
-1336 TKLANSNGTM
+1336 GTK
-1346 TTLDAF
+1346 TLDIEFDPSEDNGMNLVDIYNVSIPDALN
-1352 TDDSAM
+1352 AM
-1358 GESWDK
+1358 QCQESLVRKGEFSYAKAGGDADK
-1364 AAVDENWLDE
+1364 LDTPEYDETN
-1374 RRLLHADILN
+1374 
-1384 RVTVEALSKVQT
+1384 
-1396 LVGLPAIHAMRGNT
+1396 
-1410 GAGKS
+1410 KS
-1415 RLMKSGVIPELAL
+1415 C
-1428 GDIPVINP
+1428 
-1436 DNIKPLL
+1436 
-1443 IDEAKKDNTTL
+1443 L
-1454 THDQTHWE
+1454 THVFGVLN
-1462 AAMLSDKLKAELL
+1462 A
-1475 KPENKDKVPSII
+1475 
-1487 VDKRLGGL
+1487 GG
-1495 YEIKALHKEAL
+1495 K
-1506 ATDRQVNVFDV
+1506 
-1517 DAPLEMS
+1517 DAPAS
-1524 LLGVLMRK
+1524 SPVNKKTVGY
-1532 PGGDDPI
+1532 
-1539 VPFHIVAG
+1539 VAG
-1547 GFQAARK
+1547 LRK
-1554 NRKHF
+1554 
-1559 VSYYEENPSLGRY
+1559 E
-1572 ELYGTASN
+1572 SN
-1580 GDKVL
+1580 
-1585 VAKVYNG
+1585 
-1592 ELVISDI
+1592 
-1599 EQWET
+1599 
-1604 LAIDPTEDVKLL
+1604 
-1616 SSTIIDTK
+1616 
-1624 EIERVTSSLPEG
+1624 TSKKAGNE
-1636 EFKFNAINTL
+1636 
-1646 KSHKGMTWK
+1646 
-1655 QAITKHGEIN
+1655 

>member
-1 MTVSNFNFKGH
+1 MAVSNFYFKGH
-12 NRYIVIVPASAST
+12 NRYIVIAPASAST
-25 PAGFQLLTFEQNNNV
+25 PAGFQLSTFEQNNNI
-40 SEIIN
+40 STIIN

-58 IYARSLVMNAG
+58 IHARSLVMNAG
-69 VNASLNPRDITRKL
+69 VNVTLSARDITHKL
-83 CDIIERNLLRVYGE
+83 SDIIGRNLLRVYLE
-97 TPKQQIQHSTETG
+97 MPKQQIQSSTEIASV
-110 TLGASSTNTKAPKT
+110 GATSTNKKSPKAS
-124 NKGKQTSAS
+124 KGKQTSVS

-139 ANHSPTEVAIDQ
+139 TNHSPTEVSIDK

-188 SSKILSNV
+188 SSKVGTNV

-261 HQADGRHVLIK
+261 HQADGRQVLIK
-272 PDDSHWAFIQK
+272 PDDSHWAFVK
-283 QVAGKDVWQL
+283 QQVGGKDVWQL
-293 ETISNHQGQY
+293 ESISNHQGQY

-308 DQQGRLTQITT
+308 DHQGRLTQITT

-345 EGNKQIHQNLLA
+345 QGNKQVHQNLLA

-368 AATDSNGRV
+368 AATDINGRV

-410 TRASGFSHHFSWDG
+410 TRASGFSHHFAWDG
-424 QDQRAKCIEQWG
+424 QDHQAKCIEQWG

-448 ALVNG
+448 ALVHG
-453 IKSSCT
+453 VKSRCT
-459 DSLGHRETFIHNA
+459 DSLGHSETFIHNT
-472 QGLLTEHHKPN
+472 QGLLTEHHNPN
-483 GSVIRHQYDAV
+483 GSIIRHQYDAV
-494 GRKVATVDACDNKI
+494 GRKVATIDACDNKI
-508 QYNYNE
+508 QYNYNH

-529 RFEYNRLGQRIVTID
+529 RFEYNRLGQRIVTRD

-563 SGFDGRQSQFQYN
+563 TGFDGRPSHYQYN

-581 TQKVDVNGVIHRY
+581 TQKIDVNGVTHRY

-637 DNKGQIVE
+637 DNKGQIIE

-652 KQDQQDNS
+652 KQDNQDKP

-685 VGEQELSNDSEYIE
+685 AGDHELSNDSEYIE

-743 IEYTPTEQPKTLIGF
+743 IEYTPTEQPRTLIGF

-833 RTVQQHLDAQGR
+833 RTVQRHLDPQGR
-845 INRVLQSQW
+845 IKRVLQSQW
-854 QLEYQYD
+854 QLDYQYD

-875 QIDYQYTKNS
+875 QIDYQYNKNS
-885 QLSGISVTGNGF
+885 QLSGISVTGNG
-897 AVNGPSKQRIPLADY
+897 PSKQCVQLAHY

-930 LTHAYDSHSR
+930 LSHAYDSHSR

-945 WRHTQKETRLFESR
+945 WRHASSDSAAPELASSESALFASR

-967 QLQRCESKLG
+967 QLLHCESEVVEQGATSEVQTTQGPETK
-977 NDSAVD
+977 SAPD
-983 GQSSEHINHK
+983 
-993 PEVKEFSYNK
+993 VKQFRYNN
-1003 ISQLISNSHTGV
+1003 ISQLVSDSHTRV
-1015 SGENPNI
+1015 SDNPTGNKI
-1022 ADNASNA
+1022 
-1029 RQQYQWDAFGNP
+1029 RVQQQYQWDGFGNP
-1041 LQAIRA
+1041 THSLRA
-1047 SDIHSH
+1047 DNNSADASVNSPTAGLERAEHIQHS
-1053 THTQDIS
+1053 
-1060 SNHVSANETASS
+1060 ASS
-1072 QSAETVRPN
+1072 ALSSDTLRPN
-1081 KNLNDVVVNNDRL
+1081 KNNHDVVVNNDRL

-1099 IDYRYDASGNQISQV
+1099 VDYRYDASGNQISQI
-1114 GRGDKQQR
+1114 GTGDKQQR

-1171 ECILG
+1171 ECTLG

-1197 KVYYY
+1197 QVYYY

-1213 TDENTQIVWRRQ
+1213 TDENAKIVWRSQ
-1225 QDVFGQTIESTSIK
+1225 QDVFGQSI
-1239 DTDIEDAG
+1239 DHVDSEHQI
-1247 NGHADVYDA
+1247 V
-1256 AKQEKITNPIRF
+1256 NPIRF

-1292 RFIHQDPIGLIGGI
+1292 RFIHQDPIGLVGGI

-1323 LCKEDSQTYAARK
+1323 LSCKEISSEDTAHLK
-1336 TKLANSNGTM
+1336 ELIENSPERAFYEIRALIRNGTFDFSTSKNGAVFWGTSM
-1346 TTLDAF
+1346 HKNINNMEIAQNWARRCGKTTLEQTTGGQVLELLDLFSPNHKFEA
-1352 TDDSAM
+1352 
-1358 GESWDK
+1358 WR
-1364 AAVDENWLDE
+1364 AAKIWNMASTKFAEG
-1374 RRLLHADILN
+1374 ASGDIN
-1384 RVTVEALSKVQT
+1384 VF
-1396 LVGLPAIHAMRGNT
+1396 NT
-1410 GAGKS
+1410 GANRFGPWGERTWWRIEKPILQNNDSVSLITRRKKDGNPAKTGHIKNGKS
-1415 RLMKSGVIPELAL
+1415 
-1428 GDIPVINP
+1428 
-1436 DNIKPLL
+1436 
-1443 IDEAKKDNTTL
+1443 
-1454 THDQTHWE
+1454 
-1462 AAMLSDKLKAELL
+1462 
-1475 KPENKDKVPSII
+1475 
-1487 VDKRLGGL
+1487 
-1495 YEIKALHKEAL
+1495 
-1506 ATDRQVNVFDV
+1506 
-1517 DAPLEMS
+1517 
-1524 LLGVLMRK
+1524 
-1532 PGGDDPI
+1532 
-1539 VPFHIVAG
+1539 
-1547 GFQAARK
+1547 
-1554 NRKHF
+1554 
-1559 VSYYEENPSLGRY
+1559 
-1572 ELYGTASN
+1572 
-1580 GDKVL
+1580 
-1585 VAKVYNG
+1585 
-1592 ELVISDI
+1592 
-1599 EQWET
+1599 
-1604 LAIDPTEDVKLL
+1604 
-1616 SSTIIDTK
+1616 
-1624 EIERVTSSLPEG
+1624 
-1636 EFKFNAINTL
+1636 
-1646 KSHKGMTWK
+1646 
-1655 QAITKHGEIN
+1655 

>member
-69 VNASLNPRDITRKL
+69 VNASLNPRDITHKL
-83 CDIIERNLLRVYGE
+83 SDIIERNLLRVYGE

-110 TLGASSTNTKAPKT
+110 TLGASSTKTKTPKT

-139 ANHSPTEVAIDQ
+139 TNHSPTEVAIDQ

-188 SSKILSNV
+188 SSKILSNI

-215 APAKVGPKKPG
+215 APAKVGPKKPD

-308 DQQGRLTQITT
+308 DQQGRLTLITT

-368 AATDSNGRV
+368 AATDNNGRV

-386 SADIT
+386 SVDIT

-424 QDQRAKCIEQWG
+424 QDHRAKCIEQWG

-472 QGLLTEHHKPN
+472 QGLLTEHHNPN

-494 GRKVATVDACDNKI
+494 GRKVATIDACDNKI
-508 QYNYNE
+508 QYNYNH
-514 QGQLLAVIQADGGTT
+514 QGQLVAVIQADGGTT
-529 RFEYNRLGQRIVTID
+529 QFEYSRLGQRIVTRD

-563 SGFDGRQSQFQYN
+563 TGFDGRQSLFQYN

-581 TQKVDVNGVIHRY
+581 TQKIDVNGVTHRY

-645 SKSYPQD
+645 SKSYPQNNQD
-652 KQDQQDNS
+652 KS

-685 VGEQELSNDSEYIE
+685 AGDQELTKDSEYID

-799 HVKLEPSATSA
+799 HVKLQQSGASA

-854 QLEYQYD
+854 QLKYQYD

-875 QIDYQYTKNS
+875 QIDYQYNKNS
-885 QLSGISVTGNGF
+885 QLSGIAFTDNS
-897 AVNGPSKQRIPLADY
+897 PSKPVQLAQY

-921 KTIQGNQLE
+921 KTTQGNQLK
-930 LTHAYDSHSR
+930 LSHSYDSHSR

-945 WRHTQKETRLFESR
+945 WRHAHSNNAAPELASSASALFASR
-959 RYQYDKQH
+959 HYQYDKQH
-967 QLQRCESKLG
+967 QLLRC
-977 NDSAVD
+977 DSEVAEQ
-983 GQSSEHINHK
+983 GATSEVETSEG
-993 PEVKEFSYNK
+993 PETKSAPDVKQFRYNK
-1003 ISQLISNSHTGV
+1003 ISQLVSDSHTRV
-1015 SGENPNI
+1015 SVNPTGNETR
-1022 ADNASNA
+1022 NQ
-1029 RQQYQWDAFGNP
+1029 QQYQWDGFGNP
-1041 LQAIRA
+1041 THSLRDNDNRVDA
-1047 SDIHSH
+1047 SVNSKTTDS
-1053 THTQDIS
+1053 
-1060 SNHVSANETASS
+1060 ER
-1072 QSAETVRPN
+1072 AETIQHSVSSALSSDAIRPN
-1081 KNLNDVVVNNDRL
+1081 KNNNDVVVNNDRL

-1099 IDYRYDASGNQISQV
+1099 IDYRYDASGNQISQIST
-1114 GRGDKQQR
+1114 GDKQQR

-1171 ECILG
+1171 ECTLG
-1176 EYSWYI
+1176 EYTWYI

-1197 KVYYY
+1197 QVYYY

-1213 TDENTQIVWRRQ
+1213 TDENTQIVWRSQ

-1239 DTDIEDAG
+1239 NTDIEYTDFK
-1247 NGHADVYDA
+1247 DA
-1256 AKQEKITNPIRF
+1256 AKQDKITNPIRF

-1292 RFIHQDPIGLIGGI
+1292 RFIHQDPIGLVGGI
-1306 NHYQYAPNP
+1306 NHYQYAPNH

-1323 LCKEDSQTYAARK
+1323 LSCKENGWNTFQKNSKGVFSSVTQASQGY
-1336 TKLANSNGTM
+1336 KLWKAQNWPVLEDLLGPGSWPPNKGFVSIEAVDLNIGSKIDRFGGFLDSNGEFRDYGTFVSPEGNS
-1346 TTLDAF
+1346 F
-1352 TDDSAM
+1352 TS
-1358 GESWDK
+1358 
-1364 AAVDENWLDE
+1364 
-1374 RRLLHADILN
+1374 R
-1384 RVTVEALSKVQT
+1384 ALPSSTKNKDYNAYEVLEPLKVNS
-1396 LVGLPAIHAMRGNT
+1396 GPAIPWFGQSGEGTQYELPSSIENLKDK
-1410 GAGKS
+1410 GK
-1415 RLMKSGVIPELAL
+1415 
-1428 GDIPVINP
+1428 
-1436 DNIKPLL
+1436 IKEKRPT
-1443 IDEAKKDNTTL
+1443 N
-1454 THDQTHWE
+1454 
-1462 AAMLSDKLKAELL
+1462 
-1475 KPENKDKVPSII
+1475 NKD
-1487 VDKRLGGL
+1487 DL
-1495 YEIKALHKEAL
+1495 
-1506 ATDRQVNVFDV
+1506 
-1517 DAPLEMS
+1517 
-1524 LLGVLMRK
+1524 
-1532 PGGDDPI
+1532 
-1539 VPFHIVAG
+1539 
-1547 GFQAARK
+1547 
-1554 NRKHF
+1554 
-1559 VSYYEENPSLGRY
+1559 
-1572 ELYGTASN
+1572 
-1580 GDKVL
+1580 
-1585 VAKVYNG
+1585 
-1592 ELVISDI
+1592 
-1599 EQWET
+1599 
-1604 LAIDPTEDVKLL
+1604 
-1616 SSTIIDTK
+1616 
-1624 EIERVTSSLPEG
+1624 
-1636 EFKFNAINTL
+1636 
-1646 KSHKGMTWK
+1646 
-1655 QAITKHGEIN
+1655 

>member
-1 MTVSNFNFKGH
+1 MAVSNFYFKGH
-12 NRYIVIVPASAST
+12 NRYIVIAPASAST
-25 PAGFQLLTFEQNNNV
+25 PAGFQLSTFEQNNNI
-40 SEIIN
+40 STIIN

-58 IYARSLVMNAG
+58 IHARSLVMNAG
-69 VNASLNPRDITRKL
+69 VNVTLSARDITHKL
-83 CDIIERNLLRVYGE
+83 SDIIGRNLLRVYLE
-97 TPKQQIQHSTETG
+97 MPKQQIQSSTEIASV
-110 TLGASSTNTKAPKT
+110 GATSTNKKSPKAS
-124 NKGKQTSAS
+124 KGKQTSVS

-139 ANHSPTEVAIDQ
+139 TNHSPTEVSIDK

-188 SSKILSNV
+188 SSKVGTNV

-261 HQADGRHVLIK
+261 HQADGRQVLIK
-272 PDDSHWAFIQK
+272 PDDSHWAFVKQ

-293 ETISNHQGQY
+293 ESISNHQGQY

-308 DQQGRLTQITT
+308 DHQGRLTQITT

-345 EGNKQIHQNLLA
+345 QGNKQVHQNLLA

-368 AATDSNGRV
+368 AATDINGRV

-410 TRASGFSHHFSWDG
+410 TRASGFSHHFAWDG
-424 QDQRAKCIEQWG
+424 QDHQAKCIEQWG

-448 ALVNG
+448 ALVHG
-453 IKSSCT
+453 VKSRCT
-459 DSLGHRETFIHNA
+459 DSLGHSETFIHNT
-472 QGLLTEHHKPN
+472 QGLLTEHHNPN
-483 GSVIRHQYDAV
+483 GSIIRHQYDAV
-494 GRKVATVDACDNKI
+494 GRKVATIDACDNKI
-508 QYNYNE
+508 QYNYNH

-529 RFEYNRLGQRIVTID
+529 RFEYNRLGQRIVTRD

-563 SGFDGRQSQFQYN
+563 TGFDGRPSHYQYN

-581 TQKVDVNGVIHRY
+581 TQKIDVNGVTHRY

-637 DNKGQIVE
+637 DNKGQIIE

-652 KQDQQDNS
+652 NQDKP

-675 IIRQRQQADV
+675 IIRQRQQADLA
-685 VGEQELSNDSEYIE
+685 GDHELSNDSEYIE

-743 IEYTPTEQPKTLIGF
+743 IEYTPTEQPRTLIGF

-833 RTVQQHLDAQGR
+833 RTVQRHLDPQGR
-845 INRVLQSQW
+845 IKRVLQSQW
-854 QLEYQYD
+854 QLDYQYD

-875 QIDYQYTKNS
+875 QIDYQYNKNS
-885 QLSGISVTGNGF
+885 QLSGISVTGNG
-897 AVNGPSKQRIPLADY
+897 PSKQCVQLAHY

-930 LTHAYDSHSR
+930 LSHAYDSHSR

-945 WRHTQKETRLFESR
+945 WRHASSDSAAPELASSESALFASR

-967 QLQRCESKLG
+967 QLLHCESEVVEQGATSEVQTTQGPETK
-977 NDSAVD
+977 SAPD
-983 GQSSEHINHK
+983 
-993 PEVKEFSYNK
+993 VKQFRYNN
-1003 ISQLISNSHTGV
+1003 ISQLVSDSHTRV
-1015 SGENPNI
+1015 SDNPTGNKI
-1022 ADNASNA
+1022 
-1029 RQQYQWDAFGNP
+1029 RVQQQYQWDGFGNP
-1041 LQAIRA
+1041 THSLRA
-1047 SDIHSH
+1047 DNNSADASVNSPTAGLERAEHIQHS
-1053 THTQDIS
+1053 
-1060 SNHVSANETASS
+1060 ASS
-1072 QSAETVRPN
+1072 ALSSDTLRPN
-1081 KNLNDVVVNNDRL
+1081 KNNHDVVVNNDRL

-1099 IDYRYDASGNQISQV
+1099 VDYRYDASGNQISQI
-1114 GRGDKQQR
+1114 GTGDKQQR

-1171 ECILG
+1171 ECTLG

-1197 KVYYY
+1197 QVYYY

-1213 TDENTQIVWRRQ
+1213 TDENAKIVWRSQ
-1225 QDVFGQTIESTSIK
+1225 QDVFGQSI
-1239 DTDIEDAG
+1239 DHVDSEHQI
-1247 NGHADVYDA
+1247 V
-1256 AKQEKITNPIRF
+1256 NPIRF

-1292 RFIHQDPIGLIGGI
+1292 RFIHQDPIGLVGGI

-1323 LCKEDSQTYAARK
+1323 LSCKEISSEDTAHLK
-1336 TKLANSNGTM
+1336 ELIENSPERAFYEIRALIRNGTFDFSTSKNGAVFWGTSM
-1346 TTLDAF
+1346 HKNINNMEIAQNWARRCGKTTLEQTTGGQVLELLDLFSPNHKFEA
-1352 TDDSAM
+1352 
-1358 GESWDK
+1358 WR
-1364 AAVDENWLDE
+1364 AAKIWNMASTKFAEG
-1374 RRLLHADILN
+1374 ASGDIN
-1384 RVTVEALSKVQT
+1384 VF
-1396 LVGLPAIHAMRGNT
+1396 NT
-1410 GAGKS
+1410 GANRFGPWGERTWWRIEKPILQNNDSVSLITRRKKDGNPAKTGHIKNGKS
-1415 RLMKSGVIPELAL
+1415 
-1428 GDIPVINP
+1428 
-1436 DNIKPLL
+1436 
-1443 IDEAKKDNTTL
+1443 
-1454 THDQTHWE
+1454 
-1462 AAMLSDKLKAELL
+1462 
-1475 KPENKDKVPSII
+1475 
-1487 VDKRLGGL
+1487 
-1495 YEIKALHKEAL
+1495 
-1506 ATDRQVNVFDV
+1506 
-1517 DAPLEMS
+1517 
-1524 LLGVLMRK
+1524 
-1532 PGGDDPI
+1532 
-1539 VPFHIVAG
+1539 
-1547 GFQAARK
+1547 
-1554 NRKHF
+1554 
-1559 VSYYEENPSLGRY
+1559 
-1572 ELYGTASN
+1572 
-1580 GDKVL
+1580 
-1585 VAKVYNG
+1585 
-1592 ELVISDI
+1592 
-1599 EQWET
+1599 
-1604 LAIDPTEDVKLL
+1604 
-1616 SSTIIDTK
+1616 
-1624 EIERVTSSLPEG
+1624 
-1636 EFKFNAINTL
+1636 
-1646 KSHKGMTWK
+1646 
-1655 QAITKHGEIN
+1655 

>member
-196 GMGYG
+196 GLGYG

-581 TQKVDVNGVIHRY
+581 TQKVDVNGVVHRY

-652 KQDQQDNS
+652 NQDKP

-685 VGEQELSNDSEYIE
+685 AGEQELSNDSEYID

-743 IEYTPTEQPKTLIGF
+743 IENTATEQPKTLIGF

-792 RICQQSS
+792 RIFQQSS

-833 RTVQQHLDAQGR
+833 RTVQQHIDAQGR
-845 INRVLQSQW
+845 INSVLQSQW

-861 DSGNRSGLTLPDGQ
+861 VSGNRSGLTLPDGQ

-885 QLSGISVTGNGF
+885 QLSGISVKDNRS
-897 AVNGPSKQRIPLADY
+897 SKQRIPLAQY
-912 HYLPSGLLH
+912 HYLPSGLLD

-930 LTHAYDSHSR
+930 LTHAYDAHSR

-993 PEVKEFSYNK
+993 PEVKQFSYNK

-1047 SDIHSH
+1047 SDIHSHTH

-1171 ECILG
+1171 ECTLG
-1176 EYSWYI
+1176 EYTWYI

-1197 KVYYY
+1197 QVYYY

-1213 TDENTQIVWRRQ
+1213 TDENAKIVWRSQ

-1239 DTDIEDAG
+1239 DRDIEYTDFK
-1247 NGHADVYDA
+1247 DA
-1256 AKQEKITNPIRF
+1256 AKQDKITNPIRF

-1292 RFIHQDPIGLIGGI
+1292 RFIHQDPIGLVGGI
-1306 NHYQYAPNP
+1306 NHYQYAPNH

-1323 LCKEDSQTYAARK
+1323 LMCKEGEASLNKALNCAVDTGSISKQLQLDLLEAAQIGFLTPKEIKQGLASGNVASLFELSPSVVATEHAAAQNESIDDQYEAPTVDELIDTELDKITSLIFKEGEEFKKHVLMNYYLDPDMQVLTREEFLAISVYSTDLCEPINK
-1336 TKLANSNGTM
+1336 GLRGFSPEDKAKWSTLVAEADNGLVKLAENPKLRFEGQVFRG
-1346 TTLDAF
+1346 DKF
-1352 TDDSAM
+1352 TDELIEELFPV
-1358 GESWDK
+1358 GGIHHEK
-1364 AAVDENWLDE
+1364 AF
-1374 RRLLHADILN
+1374 
-1384 RVTVEALSKVQT
+1384 
-1396 LVGLPAIHAMRGNT
+1396 
-1410 GAGKS
+1410 KS
-1415 RLMKSGVIPELAL
+1415 S
-1428 GDIPVINP
+1428 
-1436 DNIKPLL
+1436 
-1443 IDEAKKDNTTL
+1443 T
-1454 THDQTHWE
+1454 
-1462 AAMLSDKLKAELL
+1462 SD
-1475 KPENKDKVPSII
+1475 
-1487 VDKRLGGL
+1487 
-1495 YEIKALHKEAL
+1495 
-1506 ATDRQVNVFDV
+1506 
-1517 DAPLEMS
+1517 
-1524 LLGVLMRK
+1524 
-1532 PGGDDPI
+1532 
-1539 VPFHIVAG
+1539 
-1547 GFQAARK
+1547 
-1554 NRKHF
+1554 
-1559 VSYYEENPSLGRY
+1559 
-1572 ELYGTASN
+1572 
-1580 GDKVL
+1580 
-1585 VAKVYNG
+1585 VAKVFDGNTIIYIKSKTGVNISDNAAVKSD
-1592 ELVISDI
+1592 EKEILFKTSTKFRVIS
-1599 EQWET
+1599 
-1604 LAIDPTEDVKLL
+1604 K
-1616 SSTIIDTK
+1616 S
-1624 EIERVTSSLPEG
+1624 
-1636 EFKFNAINTL
+1636 FFNGQHRIRL
-1646 KSHKGMTWK
+1646 
-1655 QAITKHGEIN
+1655 EEV

>member
-12 NRYIVIVPASAST
+12 NRYIVIVPTSAST

-110 TLGASSTNTKAPKT
+110 SLGASSTNTKAPKT

-196 GMGYG
+196 GLGYG

-494 GRKVATVDACDNKI
+494 GRKVATVDACNNPI
-508 QYNYNE
+508 QYTYNE

-529 RFEYNRLGQRIVTID
+529 RFEYNRLGQRIVTRD

-652 KQDQQDNS
+652 KQDHS

-685 VGEQELSNDSEYIE
+685 AGEQELSNDSEYIE

-743 IEYTPTEQPKTLIGF
+743 IEYTATEQPKTLIGF

-766 YDANDKLVA
+766 YDANDNLVA

-782 FVELKRDAMG
+782 FVELKRDSMG

-799 HVKLEPSATSA
+799 HVKLELSATSA

-861 DSGNRSGLTLPDGQ
+861 DSGNRCGLTLPDGQ
-875 QIDYQYTKNS
+875 QIDYQYNKNS
-885 QLSGISVTGNGF
+885 QLSGISVTDNGF
-897 AVNGPSKQRIPLADY
+897 TVNGPSKQRIPLAHY

-930 LTHAYDSHSR
+930 LTHAYDAHSR

-945 WRHTQKETRLFESR
+945 WQHAQNQTRFFASR

-967 QLQRCESKLG
+967 QLQRCESKFG
-977 NDSAVD
+977 NDSAVN
-983 GQSSEHINHK
+983 GQSSEHIEHK
-993 PEVKEFSYNK
+993 PEVKQFSYNK
-1003 ISQLISNSHTGV
+1003 ISQLISISDTGV

-1047 SDIHSH
+1047 SD
-1053 THTQDIS
+1053 THTQGIS
-1060 SNHVSANETASS
+1060 SKHVSANETASS

-1081 KNLNDVVVNNDRL
+1081 KKNHDVVVNNDRL

-1099 IDYRYDASGNQISQV
+1099 VDYRYDASGNQISQV
-1114 GRGDKQQR
+1114 GTGDKQQR

-1171 ECILG
+1171 ECTLG
-1176 EYSWYI
+1176 EYTWYI

-1197 KVYYY
+1197 QVYYY

-1213 TDENTQIVWRRQ
+1213 TDENAKIVWRSQ

-1239 DTDIEDAG
+1239 DRDIEYTDFK
-1247 NGHADVYDA
+1247 DA
-1256 AKQEKITNPIRF
+1256 AKQDKITNPIRF

-1292 RFIHQDPIGLIGGI
+1292 RFIHQDPIGLVGGI

-1323 LCKEDSQTYAARK
+1323 LSCKEGIAHIYHYQGAESPHFAIVIEYKSKKYGTEQWGGK
-1336 TKLANSNGTM
+1336 GTK
-1346 TTLDAF
+1346 TLDIEFDPSEDNGMNLVDIYNVSIPDALN
-1352 TDDSAM
+1352 AM
-1358 GESWDK
+1358 QYQESLVRKGEFSYAKAGGDADK
-1364 AAVDENWLDE
+1364 LDTPEYDETN
-1374 RRLLHADILN
+1374 
-1384 RVTVEALSKVQT
+1384 
-1396 LVGLPAIHAMRGNT
+1396 
-1410 GAGKS
+1410 KS
-1415 RLMKSGVIPELAL
+1415 C
-1428 GDIPVINP
+1428 
-1436 DNIKPLL
+1436 
-1443 IDEAKKDNTTL
+1443 L
-1454 THDQTHWE
+1454 THVFGVLN
-1462 AAMLSDKLKAELL
+1462 A
-1475 KPENKDKVPSII
+1475 
-1487 VDKRLGGL
+1487 GG
-1495 YEIKALHKEAL
+1495 K
-1506 ATDRQVNVFDV
+1506 
-1517 DAPLEMS
+1517 DAPAS
-1524 LLGVLMRK
+1524 SPVNKKTVGY
-1532 PGGDDPI
+1532 
-1539 VPFHIVAG
+1539 VAG
-1547 GFQAARK
+1547 LRK
-1554 NRKHF
+1554 
-1559 VSYYEENPSLGRY
+1559 E
-1572 ELYGTASN
+1572 SN
-1580 GDKVL
+1580 
-1585 VAKVYNG
+1585 
-1592 ELVISDI
+1592 
-1599 EQWET
+1599 
-1604 LAIDPTEDVKLL
+1604 
-1616 SSTIIDTK
+1616 
-1624 EIERVTSSLPEG
+1624 TSKKAGNE
-1636 EFKFNAINTL
+1636 
-1646 KSHKGMTWK
+1646 
-1655 QAITKHGEIN
+1655 